1 MVKIKIKGHEF
12 EAITIKDSFS
22 RRAQQY
28 VNNIITSLKRIDLT
42 ADDVEIDI
50 EPNGMKKSP
59 ATATWYYD
67 EHRLHYSHNSM
78 GKYVENMYVVFKVI
92 DLAVTDLVEGR
103 ITSEEFVLEFSEGKD
118 VAKKRKEAR
127 ITLGLEHNVDDITVI
142 DKAYK
147 ELAKKHHPDADGGD
161 VEKFKEINNA
171 HKIIKRE
178 LM

>member
-12 EAITIKDSFS
+12 EAITIRDSFS

-28 VNNIITSLKRIDLT
+28 VNNIITSLKRLDLT
-42 ADDVEIDI
+42 ADDVEIEI

-59 ATATWYYD
+59 ASATWYYD
-67 EHRLHYSHNSM
+67 GHRLHYSHNSM
-78 GKYVENMYVVFKVI
+78 SKYVENMYVVFKVI

-103 ITSEEFVLEFSEGKD
+103 ITKEEFVIEFTEDKD
-118 VAKKRKEAR
+118 VTKKRKEAR
-127 ITLGLEHNVDDITVI
+127 TTLGLESNVDDMAII

-147 ELAKKHHPDADGGD
+147 ELAKKHHPDTDGGD
-161 VEKFKEINNA
+161 TEKFKEINNA
-171 HKIIKRE
+171 HKILKRE